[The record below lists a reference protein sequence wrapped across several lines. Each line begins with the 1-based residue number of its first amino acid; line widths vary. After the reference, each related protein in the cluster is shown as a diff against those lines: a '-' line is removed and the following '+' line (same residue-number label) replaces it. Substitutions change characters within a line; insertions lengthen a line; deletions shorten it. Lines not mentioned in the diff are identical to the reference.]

1 MKIVMRKVCLFITVH
16 TVQVEGLC
24 GNMDRSADNDI
35 SVNGVTTSL
44 VEFAEKYR

>member
-1 MKIVMRKVCLFITVH
+1 MLIHTVH
-16 TVQVEGLC
+16 TIQVEGLC

-44 VEFAEKYR
+44 VDFAEKFR